1 MPDQSRFGALDAID
15 EEVIDPIANGKL
27 SKDDA
32 YMRARCIL
40 QASTRTMWQCRSCA
54 RLFINAQDGSLHCFT
69 PEDAN
74 TDKDILALDMSQ

>member
-1 MPDQSRFGALDAID
+1 MPDQSRFVALDAID
-15 EEVIDPIANGKL
+15 EQVIDPIADGKL

-32 YMRARCIL
+32 YMRARSIF
-40 QASTRTMWQCRSCA
+40 QASTRTMWQCRSCG
-54 RLFINAQDGSLHCFT
+54 RLFINAQDGSLHCFA